1 MKDITK
7 EWIAKAEQD
16 YLVAKREFDALPPA
30 YEAVCFHCQQCVE
43 KYLKSVLQENEI
55 YFEKIHDL
63 DVLLEQCK
71 GIIPELYEFKAEIVE
86 LSHYAVEIRYPGV
99 SVIEEEARN
108 SILTMEK
115 VRKIIRNYF
124 ELLERSKI

>member
-7 EWIAKAEQD
+7 EWIGKAEQD
-16 YLVAKREFDALPPA
+16 YLVAKREFDVLPPA

-43 KYLKSVLQENEI
+43 KYLKAVLQENEI

-71 GIIPELYEFKAEIVE
+71 GIIPELYRFKTEIVE

-99 SVIEEEARN
+99 SVIEEDAKN

-115 VRKIIRNYF
+115 VRKVIRNYF
-124 ELLERSKI
+124 TLSTE